1 MRTANLVSG
10 VALVA
15 FGLLMTFVVIPLQ
28 IEEGPPGMVSP
39 RLVPQ
44 IMLWMITGLAL
55 FLVLTNLRA
64 KPGSDPAPIS
74 RSEILALL
82 KIAAAFAVALTL
94 YLLVGPLWAG
104 IALVAGT
111 LLLLGERRP
120 LVVVGMTVGLLA
132 ATWVLFYQILQTP
145 IL

>member
-55 FLVLTNLRA
+55 LLVLTNLRA

>member
-1 MRTANLVSG
+1 MRTANLISG
-10 VALVA
+10 VVLAM
-15 FGLLMTFVVIPLQ
+15 FGLLMIFVVIPVQ

-44 IMLWMITGLAL
+44 IMLWAITGLAL
-55 FLVLTNLRA
+55 LLVATNLRA
-64 KPGSDPAPIS
+64 TPGDGPAPIS
-74 RSEILALL
+74 RAEILALL
-82 KIAAAFAVALTL
+82 KIAAAFAVALAL
-94 YLLVGPLWAG
+94 FFLAGPLWAG

-120 LVVVGMTVGLLA
+120 LVVVLMTAGMLG
-132 ATWVLFYQILQTP
+132 ATWVLFYQILRTP

>member
-55 FLVLTNLRA
+55 LLVLTNLRA

-94 YLLVGPLWAG
+94 YLLVEPLWAG

>member
-132 ATWVLFYQILQTP
+132 ATWVLFYQILQTQ

>member
-1 MRTANLVSG
+1 MRTANLISG
-10 VALVA
+10 VVLAM
-15 FGLLMTFVVIPLQ
+15 FGLLMIFVVIPVQ

-44 IMLWMITGLAL
+44 IMLWAITGLAL
-55 FLVLTNLRA
+55 LLVATNLRA
-64 KPGSDPAPIS
+64 TSGDGPAPIS
-74 RSEILALL
+74 RAEILALL
-82 KIAAAFAVALTL
+82 KIAAAFAVALAL
-94 YLLVGPLWAG
+94 FFLAGPLWAG

-120 LVVVGMTVGLLA
+120 LVVVLMTAGMLG
-132 ATWVLFYQILQTP
+132 ATWVLFYQILRTP

>member
-55 FLVLTNLRA
+55 LLVLTNLRA
-64 KPGSDPAPIS
+64 KSGSDPAPIS

>member
-1 MRTANLVSG
+1 MRTANLISG
-10 VALVA
+10 AALVV
-15 FGLLMTFVVIPLQ
+15 FGLLMIFVIIPVQ
-28 IEEGPPGMVSP
+28 IEEGPPGMISP
-39 RLVPQ
+39 RLLPQ

-55 FLVLTNLRA
+55 LLVLTNLRPYA
-64 KPGSDPAPIS
+64 GEHPAPIS
-74 RSEILALL
+74 RTEILALL

-94 YLLVGPLWAG
+94 FFLAGPLWAG

-120 LVVVGMTVGLLA
+120 LVVIAMTVGLLGS
-132 ATWVLFYQILQTP
+132 TWVLFYQILRTP

>member
-15 FGLLMTFVVIPLQ
+15 FGLLMTFVVIPMQ
-28 IEEGPPGMVSP
+28 IEEEPPGMVSP

-55 FLVLTNLRA
+55 LLVLTNLRA
-64 KPGSDPAPIS
+64 KPGYDPAPIS

-120 LVVVGMTVGLLA
+120 MVVVGMTVGLLA
-132 ATWVLFYQILQTP
+132 ATWLLFYQILQTP

>member
-94 YLLVGPLWAG
+94 YLLVEPLWAG

>member
-1 MRTANLVSG
+1 MRTANLISG
-10 VALVA
+10 AALVV
-15 FGLLMTFVVIPLQ
+15 FGLLMTFVVIPAQ

-44 IMLWMITGLAL
+44 IMLWAITGLAL
-55 FLVLTNLRA
+55 LLVATNLRPKA
-64 KPGSDPAPIS
+64 EDGPAPIS
-74 RSEILALL
+74 TSEILALL
-82 KIAAAFAVALTL
+82 KVAAAFAIALVL
-94 YLLVGPLWAG
+94 FFLAGPLWAG

-120 LVVVGMTVGLLA
+120 LVVVGMTVALLG
-132 ATWVLFYQILQTP
+132 ATWVLFYQILRTP